1 MELTT
6 EQKNAMIKQRLEQY
20 SMQIFSLQM
29 DREALQAAGDTV
41 GVQTTDK
48 RIEKLQ
54 TAYSA
59 VERMI

>member
-1 MELTT
+1 MELTD
-6 EQKNAMIKQRLEQY
+6 EQKSAMIKQRLEQY

-41 GVQTTDK
+41 AVQTTDK
-48 RIEKLQ
+48 RIENLQ

-59 VERMI
+59 VERMV

>member
-1 MELTT
+1 MELNT

-41 GVQTTDK
+41 GVQTTEK
-48 RIEKLQ
+48 RIEVLK

-59 VERMI
+59 VERMV